1 MTAGFF
7 GVYTETPAVTDRRYS
22 SLWVVLSL
30 IEERTSVSA
39 GPKAR
44 KSLSTQ
50 TRPFGTFHAITSPVI
65 TRAEVSK
72 QDEVTL
78 DVGKHLRRYAILC
91 LWLVAGV
98 VYTHMVVQWIGIKSN
113 DKEFVRSVQHSVQ
126 LVGTEN
132 RPTKDLRALLLVRA
146 ESFSIPIHGDDI
158 LINGKEDTLSVSL
171 HYDAYITLPV
181 LNKSVY
187 KMSFNHQVGFRLPNS

>member
-1 MTAGFF
+1 LS
-7 GVYTETPAVTDRRYS
+7 PIKKPISVTDDI
-22 SLWVVLSL
+22 L
-30 IEERTSVSA
+30 T
-39 GPKAR
+39 R
-44 KSLSTQ
+44 KSLSAQ
-50 TRPFGTFHAITSPVI
+50 TRPFGTCHAITSPVI

-78 DVGKHLRRYAILC
+78 DVGKHLKRYAILC

-98 VYTHMVVQWIGIKSN
+98 LYTHMVVQWIGIKSN
-113 DKEFVRSVQHSVQ
+113 DKEFLRSVQHAVQ

-132 RPTKDLRALLLVRA
+132 RPTKDLRTLLLVRA

-187 KMSFNHQVGFRLPNS
+187 KMSFNHQVRFRLPNS

>member
-7 GVYTETPAVTDRRYS
+7 GVYTETSVTDRRYS

-50 TRPFGTFHAITSPVI
+50 TRPFGTLHAITSPVI

-98 VYTHMVVQWIGIKSN
+98 VYTHMVVQWIGVKSN
-113 DKEFVRSVQHSVQ
+113 D
-126 LVGTEN
+126 
-132 RPTKDLRALLLVRA
+132 
-146 ESFSIPIHGDDI
+146 
-158 LINGKEDTLSVSL
+158 KEDTLSVSL